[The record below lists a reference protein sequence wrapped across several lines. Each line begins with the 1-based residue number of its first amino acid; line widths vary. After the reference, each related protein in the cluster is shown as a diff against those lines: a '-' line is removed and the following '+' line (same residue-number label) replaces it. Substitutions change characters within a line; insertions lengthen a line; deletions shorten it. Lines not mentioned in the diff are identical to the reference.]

1 MYANCMRHKGYRETF
16 VFRTKSIQYKFT
28 VKDYHQLHT
37 KSFKRIYILGRY
49 NILYFIVILYTY
61 RPYRKR
67 YYSKKFSS
75 QSLQLQKCI
84 HMCCRVSFVVVCVLI
99 LMGTFYDVILRYKTL
114 RRANKKDN
122 NNITIIKESKSLR
135 SNGNFDRRITI
146 SKLWT
151 MTKHNGS
158 LGILSKKNYIVL
170 S

>member
-1 MYANCMRHKGYRETF
+1 
-16 VFRTKSIQYKFT
+16 
-28 VKDYHQLHT
+28 
-37 KSFKRIYILGRY
+37 
-49 NILYFIVILYTY
+49 
-61 RPYRKR
+61 
-67 YYSKKFSS
+67 
-75 QSLQLQKCI
+75 
-84 HMCCRVSFVVVCVLI
+84 MCCRFSFVVVCVLI

-114 RRANKKDN
+114 RRAYKKDN

-158 LGILSKKNYIVL
+158 LGILSTKNYIVL